1 MTTDRRGAPPVI
13 AGFTHVRGLGAG
25 GYSTVYLYEQHMPR
39 REVAVKVTN
48 VDVAGRATSGF
59 EHEANLMAKVSTHPA
74 ILSIYGA
81 GVAADGRPFLVM
93 EYCPPPSLETVLRR
107 GTLSVQNALSTAIQ
121 IAGAVETAHRAGIIH
136 RDIKPANILF
146 TTYRRPVLADFG
158 ISAMSVPDGD
168 QELRGMSVP
177 WAPPEQLVGGRTARP
192 TSDVY
197 SLGATTYAM
206 LTGRSPFEPRDGRN
220 LDIYELSRRI
230 VNEPLTPLTRQDAP
244 PSLQR
249 VLSIAMDKRPE
260 NRYGSALAFARALQQ
275 VEAEL
280 DLPIT
285 TVDLLQEAGTE
296 PSEEEQGEDGSATR
310 LGVFNRVEQPVVG
323 AGGPQVSSRTITA
336 LDDDEDEEEESP
348 WNRRARRG
356 RTVLAVVAT
365 IVTAALVGG
374 AILLA
379 RDKDITRPSPTFAT
393 ISPGTIDP
401 LTSQADPPRNL
412 AGELGQD
419 GAVTFTWEAPAD
431 DWEGSYLYREIVPGQ
446 ETKLET
452 TKTTEVTLSARSG
465 RTCIEVYGVRDDG
478 KSSAAVTACVDTP

>member
-1 MTTDRRGAPPVI
+1 
-13 AGFTHVRGLGAG
+13 
-25 GYSTVYLYEQHMPR
+25 
-39 REVAVKVTN
+39 
-48 VDVAGRATSGF
+48 
-59 EHEANLMAKVSTHPA
+59 
-74 ILSIYGA
+74 
-81 GVAADGRPFLVM
+81 
-93 EYCPPPSLETVLRR
+93 
-107 GTLSVQNALSTAIQ
+107 
-121 IAGAVETAHRAGIIH
+121 
-136 RDIKPANILF
+136 
-146 TTYRRPVLADFG
+146 
-158 ISAMSVPDGD
+158 
-168 QELRGMSVP
+168 
-177 WAPPEQLVGGRTARP
+177 
-192 TSDVY
+192 
-197 SLGATTYAM
+197 
-206 LTGRSPFEPRDGRN
+206 
-220 LDIYELSRRI
+220 
-230 VNEPLTPLTRQDAP
+230 
-244 PSLQR
+244 
-249 VLSIAMDKRPE
+249 MD
-260 NRYGSALAFARALQQ
+260 
-275 VEAEL
+275 
-280 DLPIT
+280 
-285 TVDLLQEAGTE
+285 
-296 PSEEEQGEDGSATR
+296 
-310 LGVFNRVEQPVVG
+310 

-356 RTVLAVVAT
+356 RTVLAVVAA
-365 IVTAALVGG
+365 IVTAALIGG